1 MVGNTIPFPDP
12 SVQIEGSLRNL
23 PNDKRKISEH
33 YDVVSPYYYKL
44 WGEHLHHGYWIRGDE
59 TKEQAQQQLIEHLAR
74 LAKIPREA
82 KVLDVGCGYGGS
94 SLYLCRHFGAAT
106 TGITISEVQV
116 KMATEAAERER
127 ANARFCLMDAE
138 AMTFNEPFDV
148 LWSVESISHYHDRST
163 FFASA
168 VKLLKPGGVFALTDW
183 FKRPGLSATE
193 AKKYIDPIEKGMF
206 VRLEET
212 GEYEEFLRANDME
225 IVCCEDLTRHCART
239 WDISLE
245 IIADRSFWVL
255 AARYGTDFVRNLKAF
270 QAMRAGFASGAF
282 VYGLLVARKCEVPS
296 RAASTDLPFRNGRAD
311 CLAE

>member
-1 MVGNTIPFPDP
+1 MVGNTIRIPNPR
-12 SVQIEGSLRNL
+12 VQIEGCLRNL
-23 PNDKRKISEH
+23 TNDKKKISEH

-138 AMTFNEPFDV
+138 AMTFTEPFDV
-148 LWSVESISHYHDRST
+148 LWSVESISHYHDRRT

-168 VKLLKPGGVFALTDW
+168 AKLLKPGGVFALTDW
-183 FKRPGLSATE
+183 FKKSGLSATE
-193 AKKYIDPIEKGMF
+193 AKKYIEPIEKGMF

-225 IVCCEDLTRHCART
+225 IVCREDLTKHCART
-239 WDISLE
+239 WDISVE
-245 IIADRSFWVL
+245 IIADPSFWVL
-255 AARYGTDFVRNLKAF
+255 AAKYGTDFVRNLKAF
-270 QAMRAGFASGAF
+270 QAMRAGFASEAF

-296 RAASTDLPFRNGRAD
+296 RVASAALPFRNGRAD